1 MAAAFRES
9 QRTEKAVQPT
19 AAAADG
25 GGQAKEELIF
35 SVVPAWCAIAHGH
48 RDDLGERRTQD
59 GHVAAS
65 RQWTAAFRI
74 ASASM
79 RGRFLA
85 AALWGRF
92 ERGLDMP
99 ALRRPLLLQ
108 PRVIAR

>member
-19 AAAADG
+19 AAAAD

-48 RDDLGERRTQD
+48 RDDLRESVLRTGTQQLRVN
-59 GHVAAS
+59 G
-65 RQWTAAFRI
+65 RAAFRI

-99 ALRRPLLLQ
+99 ALRRPLLL
-108 PRVIAR
+108 